1 MQNLATAHV
10 ETAGNGFQAGLEKL
24 PDAPKVV
31 VCVDDAAASAKVIPR
46 ASAVASS
53 LGAKMM
59 LLHVIEPHETG
70 TIPFDPVEWD
80 IKRRKA
86 ELHVARLAGEHGSDE
101 SAIETRVLEGKFGE
115 QICACVS
122 GRPQDITALCRRDSE
137 TQWHAGGTL
146 HHILQSGP
154 GSILLVPD
162 SLPQSN
168 DISFSRIFVPLDG
181 SARAESSLP
190 VATRIA
196 IAQGADLVLVHATP
210 KPSFTETGPL
220 EADDIAL
227 LKRVQSRNEKVANE
241 YLERIRARIAT
252 NGLTVTTLILKGGDV
267 RRLLIDAIGADSS
280 SLLVMSSHGVGGF
293 GDVPS
298 GDVASFILDRCG
310 AAMLM
315 IKRPR
320 ERDGNHVYSEAETRG
335 VRHPAGGNG

>member
-1 MQNLATAHV
+1 MQNHAAVRV
-10 ETAGNGFQAGLEKL
+10 ETSGNNFRAGFN
-24 PDAPKVV
+24 PMRDDPKVV
-31 VCVDDAAASAKVIPR
+31 VCVDDVVASAKVIPR
-46 ASAVASS
+46 AKAVANA
-53 LGAKMM
+53 LGADMM
-59 LLHVIEPHETG
+59 LVHVIEPHETG
-70 TIPFDPVEWD
+70 TMPFDPVEWD

-86 ELHVARLAGEHGSDE
+86 EMHVATLASEHATDE
-101 SAIETRVLEGKFGE
+101 NAIETKVLEGKFGE

-122 GRPQDITALCRRDSE
+122 GRPQDITALCRRDAQS
-137 TQWHAGGTL
+137 QWHTGGTL
-146 HHILQSGP
+146 HHVLRSGP

-162 SLPQSN
+162 SLPQMTSVA
-168 DISFSRIFVPLDG
+168 FSRILVPLDG

-190 VATRIA
+190 VAKKIA
-196 IAQGADLVLVHATP
+196 LAHGAELVLVHATP

-220 EADDIAL
+220 ESDDIAL
-227 LKRVQSRNEKVANE
+227 RDRVQKRNERVANE

-252 NGLTVTTLILKGGDV
+252 NGLTVKTQILTGGDV
-267 RRLLIDAIGADSS
+267 RRLLTDAVGSDNS

-315 IKRPR
+315 IRRPR

-335 VRHPAGGNG
+335 VRHPAGANG